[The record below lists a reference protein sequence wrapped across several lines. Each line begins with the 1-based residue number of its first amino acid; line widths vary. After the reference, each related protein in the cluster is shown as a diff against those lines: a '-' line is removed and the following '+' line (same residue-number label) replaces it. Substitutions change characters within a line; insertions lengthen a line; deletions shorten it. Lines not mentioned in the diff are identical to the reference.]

1 MCYTPMIKQYKEIKE
16 QNKDCILFF
25 RLGDF
30 YEMFFEDALLASKE
44 LEIVLTQRDCGENK
58 KCPMCGVP
66 YHVCDVYINKLVAKG
81 YKVAICEQL
90 EDPKLVKGLVKRGII
105 KIYTPATVI
114 ENENSDSGN
123 YNYLMSISRN
133 NKEVSVSY
141 IDISTGELLYTNTT
155 SDDVYK
161 IIENEIS
168 RITPKE
174 IIYNEDE
181 FSNEILETIA
191 LKFSIVLT
199 KIKNSEKPL
208 QLINSKIQY
217 DNNNTI
223 ITNICVANLVN
234 YVFRYQDNLEHINNS
249 VKYFLNQFM
258 EIDSNSVINL
268 EIQKNLYSNSKNGS
282 LFGVLNYTKTSMG
295 SRLLHSYLERPL
307 MDKNEILIRQKRVEE
322 LFNDYELLLNIENT
336 LDGIYDLDRLIAKL
350 SYKSANAKD
359 LIALK
364 VSIAKIPKLKQLL
377 ISDKMN
383 LKLIGEGL
391 DDLKDLY
398 ELIDNSI
405 VEDPPV
411 VLSEGNLIK
420 QEFSKQL
427 DELRFNRV
435 NGKNELV
442 EYEMYEKERL
452 GIRNLKIVFNKKL
465 GYFIDVTKSN
475 VNKIPEDYEKR
486 QTLTNSSR
494 YKTKRLEEI
503 ESKILDSE
511 DEIFELEYKIFE
523 DIRRIILNNL
533 SRIKKSADLIAIVDV
548 SSSLAKC
555 GYINDYVKPDINT
568 YGLIDVVESR
578 HPIVELSVGKSEFI
592 TNDIL
597 IGSGKNDIQLITG
610 PNMSGKS
617 TYLRQVAL
625 ICILNQIGSFVP
637 AKKANISIVDKIF
650 TRIGSS
656 DNLFKGESTFM
667 VEMKEMSNI
676 IKYATSNSLLVL
688 DEIGRGTSTYDGLSL
703 AWAIVEY
710 ISKNIKVKTL
720 FATHYH
726 ELIELEQ
733 KLDNV
738 INMKVDIK
746 ETKDTIIFLRKIT
759 RGSTD
764 KSYGIEVAELAGLPK
779 VLIKRA
785 KSILKEID
793 KDYTRIDLPLE
804 DFSSEQ
810 LECEQDFESK
820 LNNFD
825 LLELKND
832 LSKIDINNLTPL
844 KSLSIL
850 NEFVQRA
857 TKLGDTND

>member
-1 MCYTPMIKQYKEIKE
+1 MAYTPMIKQYKEIKE

-30 YEMFFEDALLASKE
+30 YEMFFDDALIASKE

-58 KCPMCGVP
+58 KCPMCGIP
-66 YHVCDVYINKLVAKG
+66 YHVSEVYINKLVSKG

-114 ENENSDSGN
+114 ENENSDTGN
-123 YNYLMSISRN
+123 FNYLMSISKKSN
-133 NKEVSVSY
+133 EVAISY
-141 IDISTGELLYTNTT
+141 IDISTGDVSYTNTT
-155 SDDVYK
+155 YDDIYK

-168 RITPKE
+168 KITPKE
-174 IIYNEDE
+174 IIFNDHE
-181 FSNEILETIA
+181 FSTNSLETIA
-191 LKFSIVLT
+191 SKFSIVLT
-199 KIKNSEKPL
+199 TVNNGTDSIDF
-208 QLINSKIQY
+208 INSKITY
-217 DNNNTI
+217 DNTNSET
-223 ITNICVANLVN
+223 TNICVANLLK
-234 YVFRYQDNLEHINNS
+234 YVFRYQDDLVHINS
-249 VKYFLNQFM
+249 SRKYYINEFM

-268 EIQKNLYSNSKNGS
+268 EIQKNLYTNSKNGS
-282 LFGVLNYTKTSMG
+282 LFGVLNHTKTSMG

-307 MDKNEILIRQKRVEE
+307 MDKEEILIRQNRVEE
-322 LFNDYELLLNIENT
+322 IFEDYELLVNLENC

-364 VSIAKIPKLKQLL
+364 VSIEKIPYLKNLL
-377 ISDKMN
+377 NCNKKN
-383 LKLIGEGL
+383 VQLIGEKL
-391 DDLKDLY
+391 DDLRDIY
-398 ELIDNSI
+398 DLIDKSI
-405 VEDPPV
+405 VDDPPV
-411 VLSEGNLIK
+411 ILTEGNLIK
-420 QEFSKQL
+420 PNFSNELDQL
-427 DELRFNRV
+427 RYNRV

-442 EYEMYEKERL
+442 EYEMSEKDRL
-452 GIRNLKIVFNKKL
+452 GIKNLKIVFNKKL

-475 VNKIPEDYEKR
+475 LNKVGEDYEKR

-494 YKTKRLEEI
+494 FKTKQLEAI

-523 DIRRIILNNL
+523 DIRKIILENL
-533 SRIKKSADLIAIVDV
+533 SRIKKSADLIAIIDV
-548 SSSLAKC
+548 SNSLAKC
-555 GYINDYVKPDINT
+555 AYLNNYIKPDINT
-568 YGLIDVVESR
+568 YGLIDVLESR
-578 HPIVELSVGKSEFI
+578 HPIVELSVGQSEFI

-637 AKKANISIVDKIF
+637 ATKANISIVDKIF

-710 ISKNIKVKTL
+710 ISKNIKAKTL

-726 ELIELEQ
+726 ELTELEK
-733 KLDNV
+733 KLDNL

-746 ETKDTIIFLRKIT
+746 ETNDSIIFLRKIT

-764 KSYGIEVAELAGLPK
+764 KSYGIEVAELAGMPK
-779 VLIKRA
+779 TLIKRA

-793 KDYTRIDLPLE
+793 KEDTKIDLPIADFAVRNEME
-804 DFSSEQ
+804 D
-810 LECEQDFESK
+810 DK
-820 LNNFD
+820 NIH
-825 LLELKND
+825 ELKDFKDEIKN
-832 LSKIDINNLTPL
+832 INVNEITPIQ
-844 KSLSIL
+844 SLQLL
-850 NEFVQRA
+850 NELVIKA
-857 TKLGDTND
+857 SKLGD

>member
-1 MCYTPMIKQYKEIKE
+1 MGYTPMIKQYKEIKE

-44 LEIVLTQRDCGENK
+44 LEIVLTQRDCGENQ
-58 KCPMCGVP
+58 KCPMCGIP
-66 YHVCDVYINKLVAKG
+66 YHVSDVYINKLVSKG

-114 ENENSDSGN
+114 ENENSDTGN
-123 YNYLMSISRN
+123 FNYLMSISKKLN
-133 NKEVSVSY
+133 EVAISY
-141 IDISTGELLYTNTT
+141 IDISTGDISYTNTT
-155 SDDVYK
+155 SDDIYK

-168 RITPKE
+168 KITPKE
-174 IIYNEDE
+174 IIFNDHE
-181 FSNEILETIA
+181 FSAKSLETIA
-191 LKFSIVLT
+191 TKFSIVLT
-199 KIKNSEKPL
+199 TVNNSNNAL
-208 QLINSKIQY
+208 DFINSKIRY
-217 DNNNTI
+217 DNSNSET
-223 ITNICVANLVN
+223 TNICVVNLLK
-234 YVFRYQDNLEHINNS
+234 YVFRYQEDLVHINS
-249 VKYFLNQFM
+249 SSKYFINEFM

-268 EIQKNLYSNSKNGS
+268 EIQKNLYTNSKNGS
-282 LFGVLNYTKTSMG
+282 LFGVLNHTKTSMG

-307 MDKNEILIRQKRVEE
+307 MDKEEILTRQNRVEE
-322 LFNDYELLLNIENT
+322 IFEDYELLVNLEDC

-364 VSIAKIPKLKQLL
+364 VSIEKIPYLKNLL
-377 ISDKMN
+377 NCNKKNIQ
-383 LKLIGEGL
+383 LIGEKL
-391 DDLKDLY
+391 DDLRDIY
-398 ELIDNSI
+398 DLIDKSI
-405 VEDPPV
+405 VDDPPIT
-411 VLSEGNLIK
+411 LTEGNLIK
-420 QEFSKQL
+420 SNFSTELDQL
-427 DELRFNRV
+427 RYNRV

-442 EYEMYEKERL
+442 EYEMSEKDRL
-452 GIRNLKIVFNKKL
+452 GIKNLKIVFNKKL

-475 VNKIPEDYEKR
+475 LNKVGDDYEKR

-494 YKTKRLEEI
+494 FKTKQLEAI

-511 DEIFELEYKIFE
+511 NEIFELEYKIFE
-523 DIRRIILNNL
+523 DIRKMILENL
-533 SRIKKSADLIAIVDV
+533 SRIKKSADLIAIIDV
-548 SSSLAKC
+548 SNSLAKC
-555 GYINDYVKPDINT
+555 AYLNNYIKPDINT
-568 YGLIDVVESR
+568 YGLIDVLESR
-578 HPIVELSVGKSEFI
+578 HPIVELSVGQSEFI

-637 AKKANISIVDKIF
+637 ATKANISIVDKIF

-688 DEIGRGTSTYDGLSL
+688 DEIGRGTSTFDGLSL

-710 ISKNIKVKTL
+710 ISRNIKAKTL

-726 ELIELEQ
+726 ELTELEK
-733 KLDNV
+733 KLDNL

-746 ETKDTIIFLRKIT
+746 ETNDSIIFLRKIT

-764 KSYGIEVAELAGLPK
+764 KSYGIEVAELAGMPK
-779 VLIKRA
+779 TLIKRA

-793 KDYTRIDLPLE
+793 KEDTKIDLPIE
-804 DFSSEQ
+804 DFTVNNDENDEKNINE
-810 LECEQDFESK
+810 LE
-820 LNNFD
+820 NFKD
-825 LLELKND
+825 EIQN
-832 LSKIDINNLTPL
+832 ININEITPL
-844 KSLSIL
+844 QSLQLL
-850 NEFVQRA
+850 NELVIKA
-857 TKLGDTND
+857 SKLGDKDD

>member
-1 MCYTPMIKQYKEIKE
+1 MGYTPMIKQYKEIKE

-44 LEIVLTQRDCGENK
+44 LEIVLTQRDCGENQ
-58 KCPMCGVP
+58 KCPMCGIP
-66 YHVCDVYINKLVAKG
+66 YHVSDVYINKLVSKG

-114 ENENSDSGN
+114 ENENSDTGN
-123 YNYLMSISRN
+123 FNYLMSISRKLN
-133 NKEVSVSY
+133 EVAISY
-141 IDISTGELLYTNTT
+141 IDISTGNISYTNTT
-155 SDDVYK
+155 SDDIYK

-168 RITPKE
+168 KITPKE
-174 IIYNEDE
+174 IIFNDHE
-181 FSNEILETIA
+181 FSVKSLETIA
-191 LKFSIVLT
+191 TKFSIVLT
-199 KIKNSEKPL
+199 TVNNSTNAL
-208 QLINSKIQY
+208 DFINSKIKY
-217 DNNNTI
+217 DNSNSET
-223 ITNICVANLVN
+223 TNICVANLLR
-234 YVFRYQDNLEHINNS
+234 YVFRYQEDLVHINS
-249 VKYFLNQFM
+249 SSKYYINEFM

-268 EIQKNLYSNSKNGS
+268 EIQKNLYTNSKNGS
-282 LFGVLNYTKTSMG
+282 LFGVLNHTKTSMG

-307 MDKNEILIRQKRVEE
+307 MDKEEILTRQNRVEE
-322 LFNDYELLLNIENT
+322 IFEDYELLVNLEDC

-364 VSIAKIPKLKQLL
+364 VSIEKIPYLKNLLNCNKKNMQLL
-377 ISDKMN
+377 
-383 LKLIGEGL
+383 GEKL
-391 DDLKDLY
+391 DDLQDIY
-398 ELIDNSI
+398 DLIDKSI
-405 VEDPPV
+405 VDDPPIT
-411 VLSEGNLIK
+411 LTEGNLIK
-420 QEFSKQL
+420 SNFSTELDQL
-427 DELRFNRV
+427 RYNRV

-442 EYEMYEKERL
+442 EYEMSEKDRL
-452 GIRNLKIVFNKKL
+452 GIKNLKIVFNKKL

-475 VNKIPEDYEKR
+475 LNKVGDDYEKR

-494 YKTKRLEEI
+494 FKTKQLEAI
-503 ESKILDSE
+503 ESKISDSE

-523 DIRRIILNNL
+523 DIRKIILENL
-533 SRIKKSADLIAIVDV
+533 SRIKKSADLIAIIDV
-548 SSSLAKC
+548 SNSLAKC
-555 GYINDYVKPDINT
+555 AYLNNYIKPDINT
-568 YGLIDVVESR
+568 YGLIDVLESR
-578 HPIVELSVGKSEFI
+578 HPIVELSVGQSEFI

-637 AKKANISIVDKIF
+637 ATKANISIVDKIF

-688 DEIGRGTSTYDGLSL
+688 DEIGRGTSTFDGLSL

-710 ISKNIKVKTL
+710 ISKNIKAKTL

-726 ELIELEQ
+726 ELTELEK
-733 KLDNV
+733 KLDNL

-746 ETKDTIIFLRKIT
+746 ETNDSIIFLRKIT

-764 KSYGIEVAELAGLPK
+764 KSYGIEVAELAGMPK
-779 VLIKRA
+779 TLIKRA

-793 KDYTRIDLPLE
+793 KEDTKIDLPIADFTVNNGDDDEKNINELE
-804 DFSSEQ
+804 
-810 LECEQDFESK
+810 
-820 LNNFD
+820 NFKD
-825 LLELKND
+825 EIQN
-832 LSKIDINNLTPL
+832 ININEITPL
-844 KSLSIL
+844 QSLQLL
-850 NEFVQRA
+850 NELVIKA
-857 TKLGDTND
+857 SKLGDKDD

>member
-1 MCYTPMIKQYKEIKE
+1 MGYTPMIKQYREIKE

-44 LEIVLTQRDCGENK
+44 LEIVLTQRDCGENQ
-58 KCPMCGVP
+58 KCPMCGIP
-66 YHVCDVYINKLVAKG
+66 YHVSDVYINKLVSKG

-114 ENENSDSGN
+114 ENENSDTGN
-123 YNYLMSISRN
+123 FNYLMSISRKSN
-133 NKEVSVSY
+133 EVAISY
-141 IDISTGELLYTNTT
+141 IDISTGNISYTNAT
-155 SDDVYK
+155 SDDIYK

-168 RITPKE
+168 KITPKE
-174 IIYNEDE
+174 IIFNDHE
-181 FSNEILETIA
+181 FSAKSLETIA
-191 LKFSIVLT
+191 TKFSIVLT
-199 KIKNSEKPL
+199 TVNNSTNAL
-208 QLINSKIQY
+208 DFINSKIKY
-217 DNNNTI
+217 DNSNSET
-223 ITNICVANLVN
+223 TNICVANLLK
-234 YVFRYQDNLEHINNS
+234 YVFRYQEDLVHINS
-249 VKYFLNQFM
+249 SSKYYINEFM

-268 EIQKNLYSNSKNGS
+268 EIQKNLYTNSKNGS
-282 LFGVLNYTKTSMG
+282 LFGVLNHTKTSMG

-307 MDKNEILIRQKRVEE
+307 MDKEEILTRQNRVEE
-322 LFNDYELLLNIENT
+322 IFEDYELLVNLEDC

-364 VSIAKIPKLKQLL
+364 VSIEKIPYLKNLLNGNKKNMQLL
-377 ISDKMN
+377 
-383 LKLIGEGL
+383 GEKL
-391 DDLKDLY
+391 DDLQDIY
-398 ELIDNSI
+398 DLIDKSI
-405 VEDPPV
+405 VDDPPIT
-411 VLSEGNLIK
+411 LTEGNLIK
-420 QEFSKQL
+420 SNFSTELDQL
-427 DELRFNRV
+427 RYNRV

-442 EYEMYEKERL
+442 EYEISEKERL
-452 GIRNLKIVFNKKL
+452 GIKNLKIVFNKKL

-475 VNKIPEDYEKR
+475 LNKVGDDYEKR

-494 YKTKRLEEI
+494 FKTKQLEAI

-523 DIRRIILNNL
+523 DIRKLILENL
-533 SRIKKSADLIAIVDV
+533 FRIKKSADLIAIIDV
-548 SSSLAKC
+548 SNSLAKC
-555 GYINDYVKPDINT
+555 AYLNNYIKPDINT
-568 YGLIDVVESR
+568 YGLIDVLESR
-578 HPIVELSVGKSEFI
+578 HPIVELSVGQSEFI

-625 ICILNQIGSFVP
+625 ICIMNQIGSFVP
-637 AKKANISIVDKIF
+637 ATKANISIVDKIF

-688 DEIGRGTSTYDGLSL
+688 DEIGRGTSTFDGLSL

-710 ISKNIKVKTL
+710 ISKNIKAKTL

-726 ELIELEQ
+726 ELTELEK
-733 KLDNV
+733 KLDNL

-746 ETKDTIIFLRKIT
+746 ETNDSIIFLRKIT

-764 KSYGIEVAELAGLPK
+764 KSYGIEVAELAGMPK
-779 VLIKRA
+779 TLIKRA

-793 KDYTRIDLPLE
+793 KE
-804 DFSSEQ
+804 DT
-810 LECEQDFESK
+810 
-820 LNNFD
+820 
-825 LLELKND
+825 KND
-832 LSKIDINNLTPL
+832 FPIADFTVNNDDDDEKNINELENFKDEIKNININEITPL
-844 KSLSIL
+844 QSLQLL
-850 NEFVQRA
+850 NELVIKA
-857 TKLGDTND
+857 SKLGDKDD

>member
-1 MCYTPMIKQYKEIKE
+1 MGYTPMIKQYKEIKE

-44 LEIVLTQRDCGENK
+44 LEIVLTQRDCGENQ
-58 KCPMCGVP
+58 KCPMCGIP
-66 YHVCDVYINKLVAKG
+66 YHVSDVYINKLVSKG

-114 ENENSDSGN
+114 ENENSDTGN
-123 YNYLMSISRN
+123 FNYLMSISRKSN
-133 NKEVSVSY
+133 EVSISY
-141 IDISTGELLYTNTT
+141 IDISTGNISYTNTT
-155 SDDVYK
+155 SDDIYK

-168 RITPKE
+168 KITPKE
-174 IIYNEDE
+174 IIFNDYE
-181 FSNEILETIA
+181 FSVKSLETIET
-191 LKFSIVLT
+191 KFSIVLT
-199 KIKNSEKPL
+199 IVNNSTNAL
-208 QLINSKIQY
+208 DFINSKIKY
-217 DNNNTI
+217 DNSNSET
-223 ITNICVANLVN
+223 TNICVANLLK
-234 YVFRYQDNLEHINNS
+234 YVFRYQEDLVHINS
-249 VKYFLNQFM
+249 SSKYYINEFM

-268 EIQKNLYSNSKNGS
+268 EIQKNLYTNSKNGS
-282 LFGVLNYTKTSMG
+282 LFGVLNHTKTSMG

-307 MDKNEILIRQKRVEE
+307 MDKEEILTRQNRVEE
-322 LFNDYELLLNIENT
+322 IFEDYELLVNLEDC
-336 LDGIYDLDRLIAKL
+336 LDGIYDLNRLIAKL

-364 VSIAKIPKLKQLL
+364 VSIEKIPYLKNLLNCNKKNMQLL
-377 ISDKMN
+377 
-383 LKLIGEGL
+383 GEKL
-391 DDLKDLY
+391 DDLRDIY
-398 ELIDNSI
+398 DLIDKSI
-405 VEDPPV
+405 VDDPPV
-411 VLSEGNLIK
+411 TLTEGNLIK
-420 QEFSKQL
+420 SNFSTELDQL
-427 DELRFNRV
+427 RYNRV

-442 EYEMYEKERL
+442 EYEMSEKDRL
-452 GIRNLKIVFNKKL
+452 GIKNLKIVFNKKL

-475 VNKIPEDYEKR
+475 LNKVGDDYEKR

-494 YKTKRLEEI
+494 FKTKQLEAI

-523 DIRRIILNNL
+523 NIRKMILENL
-533 SRIKKSADLIAIVDV
+533 SRIKKSADLIAIIDV
-548 SSSLAKC
+548 SNSVAKC
-555 GYINDYVKPDINT
+555 AYLNNYIKPDINT
-568 YGLIDVVESR
+568 YGLIDVLESR
-578 HPIVELSVGKSEFI
+578 HPIVELSVGQSEFI

-637 AKKANISIVDKIF
+637 ATKANISIVDKIF

-688 DEIGRGTSTYDGLSL
+688 DEIGRGTSTFDGLSL
-703 AWAIVEY
+703 AWSIVEY
-710 ISKNIKVKTL
+710 ISKNIKAKTL

-726 ELIELEQ
+726 ELTELEK
-733 KLDNV
+733 KLDNL

-746 ETKDTIIFLRKIT
+746 ETNDSIIFLRKIT

-764 KSYGIEVAELAGLPK
+764 KSYGIEVAELAGMPK
-779 VLIKRA
+779 TLIKRA

-793 KDYTRIDLPLE
+793 KEDTKIELPIADFTVNNDDDDEKNINELE
-804 DFSSEQ
+804 
-810 LECEQDFESK
+810 
-820 LNNFD
+820 NFKD
-825 LLELKND
+825 EIKN
-832 LSKIDINNLTPL
+832 ININEITPL
-844 KSLSIL
+844 QSLQLL
-850 NEFVQRA
+850 NELVIKA
-857 TKLGDTND
+857 SKLGDKDD

>member
-1 MCYTPMIKQYKEIKE
+1 MAYTPMIKQYKEIKE
-16 QNKDCILFF
+16 QNNDCILFF

-30 YEMFFEDALLASKE
+30 YEMFFDDALVASKE

-58 KCPMCGVP
+58 KCPMCGIP
-66 YHVCDVYINKLVAKG
+66 YHVSDVYINKLVSKG

-114 ENENSDSGN
+114 ENENSDTGN
-123 YNYLMSISRN
+123 FNYLMSISKKSN
-133 NKEVSVSY
+133 EVAISY
-141 IDISTGELLYTNTT
+141 IDISTGYVSYTNTT
-155 SDDVYK
+155 SDDIYK

-168 RITPKE
+168 KITPKE
-174 IIYNEDE
+174 IIFNDHE
-181 FSNEILETIA
+181 FSTNSLETIA
-191 LKFSIVLT
+191 SKFSIVLT
-199 KIKNSEKPL
+199 TVNNGTNSIDF
-208 QLINSKIQY
+208 INSKIKY
-217 DNNNTI
+217 DNSNSET
-223 ITNICVANLVN
+223 TNICVANLLK
-234 YVFRYQDNLEHINNS
+234 YVFRYQDDLVHINS
-249 VKYFLNQFM
+249 SRKYYINEFM

-268 EIQKNLYSNSKNGS
+268 EIQKNLYTNSKNGS
-282 LFGVLNYTKTSMG
+282 LFGVLNHTKTSMG

-307 MDKNEILIRQKRVEE
+307 MDKEEILIRQNRVEE
-322 LFNDYELLLNIENT
+322 IFEDYELLVNLENC

-364 VSIAKIPKLKQLL
+364 VSIEKIPYLKNLL
-377 ISDKMN
+377 NCNKKNIQ
-383 LKLIGEGL
+383 LIGEKL
-391 DDLKDLY
+391 DDLHDIY
-398 ELIDNSI
+398 DLIDKSI
-405 VEDPPV
+405 VDDPPV
-411 VLSEGNLIK
+411 TLTEGNLIK
-420 QEFSKQL
+420 PNFSNELDQL
-427 DELRFNRV
+427 RYNRV

-442 EYEMYEKERL
+442 EYEMSEKDRL
-452 GIRNLKIVFNKKL
+452 GIKNLKIVFNKKL

-475 VNKIPEDYEKR
+475 LDKVGEDYEKR

-494 YKTKRLEEI
+494 FKTKQLEAI

-523 DIRRIILNNL
+523 DIRKIILENL
-533 SRIKKSADLIAIVDV
+533 SRIKKSADLIAIIDV
-548 SSSLAKC
+548 SNSLAKC
-555 GYINDYVKPDINT
+555 AYLNNYIKPDINT
-568 YGLIDVVESR
+568 YGLIDVLESR
-578 HPIVELSVGKSEFI
+578 HPIVELSVGQSEFI

-637 AKKANISIVDKIF
+637 ATKANISIVDKIF

-688 DEIGRGTSTYDGLSL
+688 DEIGRGTSTFDGLSL

-710 ISKNIKVKTL
+710 ISKNIKAKTL

-726 ELIELEQ
+726 ELTELEK
-733 KLDNV
+733 KLDNL

-746 ETKDTIIFLRKIT
+746 ETNDSIIFLRKIT

-764 KSYGIEVAELAGLPK
+764 KSYGIEVAELAGMPK
-779 VLIKRA
+779 TLIKRA

-793 KDYTRIDLPLE
+793 KEDTKIDLPIADFAIQNEME
-804 DFSSEQ
+804 D
-810 LECEQDFESK
+810 DK
-820 LNNFD
+820 NIH
-825 LLELKND
+825 ELKDFKDEIKN
-832 LSKIDINNLTPL
+832 INVNEITPIQ
-844 KSLSIL
+844 SLQLL
-850 NEFVQRA
+850 NELVIKA
-857 TKLGDTND
+857 SKLGD

>member
-1 MCYTPMIKQYKEIKE
+1 MGYTPMIKQYKEIKE

-44 LEIVLTQRDCGENK
+44 LEIVLTQRDCGENQ
-58 KCPMCGVP
+58 KCPMCGIP
-66 YHVCDVYINKLVAKG
+66 YHVSDVYINKLVSKG

-114 ENENSDSGN
+114 ENENSDTGN
-123 YNYLMSISRN
+123 FNYLMSISKKSN
-133 NKEVSVSY
+133 EVAISY
-141 IDISTGELLYTNTT
+141 IDISTGNISYTNIT
-155 SDDVYK
+155 SDDIYK

-168 RITPKE
+168 KITPKE
-174 IIYNEDE
+174 IIFNDHE
-181 FSNEILETIA
+181 FSVKSLETIA
-191 LKFSIVLT
+191 TKFSIVLT
-199 KIKNSEKPL
+199 TVNNSTNAL
-208 QLINSKIQY
+208 DFINSKIKY
-217 DNNNTI
+217 DNSNSET
-223 ITNICVANLVN
+223 TNICVANLLK
-234 YVFRYQDNLEHINNS
+234 YVFRYQEDLVHINS
-249 VKYFLNQFM
+249 SSKYYINEFM

-268 EIQKNLYSNSKNGS
+268 EIQKNLYTNSKNGS
-282 LFGVLNYTKTSMG
+282 LFGVLNHTKTSMG

-307 MDKNEILIRQKRVEE
+307 MDKEEILTRQNRVEE
-322 LFNDYELLLNIENT
+322 IFEDYELLVNLEDC

-364 VSIAKIPKLKQLL
+364 VSIEKIPYLKNLLNCNKKNMQLL
-377 ISDKMN
+377 
-383 LKLIGEGL
+383 GEKL
-391 DDLKDLY
+391 DDLRDIY
-398 ELIDNSI
+398 DLIDKSI
-405 VEDPPV
+405 VDDPPIT
-411 VLSEGNLIK
+411 LTEGNLIK
-420 QEFSKQL
+420 SNFSTELDQL
-427 DELRFNRV
+427 RYNRV

-442 EYEMYEKERL
+442 EYEMSEKDRL
-452 GIRNLKIVFNKKL
+452 GIKNLKIVFNKKL

-475 VNKIPEDYEKR
+475 LNKVGDDYEKR

-494 YKTKRLEEI
+494 FKTKQLEAI

-523 DIRRIILNNL
+523 DIRKMILENL
-533 SRIKKSADLIAIVDV
+533 SRIKKSADLIAIIDV
-548 SSSLAKC
+548 SNSLAKC
-555 GYINDYVKPDINT
+555 AYLNNYIKPDINT
-568 YGLIDVVESR
+568 YGLIDVLESR
-578 HPIVELSVGKSEFI
+578 HPIVELSVGQSEFI

-637 AKKANISIVDKIF
+637 ATKANISIVDKIF

-688 DEIGRGTSTYDGLSL
+688 DEIGRGTSTFDGLSL

-710 ISKNIKVKTL
+710 ISRNIKSKTL

-726 ELIELEQ
+726 ELTELEK
-733 KLDNV
+733 KLDNL

-746 ETKDTIIFLRKIT
+746 ETNDSIIFLRKIT

-764 KSYGIEVAELAGLPK
+764 KSYGIEVAELAGMPK
-779 VLIKRA
+779 TLIKRA

-793 KDYTRIDLPLE
+793 KEDTKIDLPIADFTVNNDDDDEKNTNELE
-804 DFSSEQ
+804 
-810 LECEQDFESK
+810 
-820 LNNFD
+820 NFKD
-825 LLELKND
+825 EIKN
-832 LSKIDINNLTPL
+832 ININEITPL
-844 KSLSIL
+844 QSLQLL
-850 NEFVQRA
+850 NELVIRA
-857 TKLGDTND
+857 SKLGDKDD

>member
-1 MCYTPMIKQYKEIKE
+1 MGYTPMIKQYKEIKE

-44 LEIVLTQRDCGENK
+44 LEIVLTQRDCGENQ
-58 KCPMCGVP
+58 KCPMCGIP
-66 YHVCDVYINKLVAKG
+66 YHVSDVYINKLVSKG

-114 ENENSDSGN
+114 ENENSDTGN
-123 YNYLMSISRN
+123 FNYLMSISRKSN
-133 NKEVSVSY
+133 EVAISY
-141 IDISTGELLYTNTT
+141 IDISTGNISYTNNT
-155 SDDVYK
+155 SDDIYK

-168 RITPKE
+168 KITPKE
-174 IIYNEDE
+174 IIFNDHE
-181 FSNEILETIA
+181 FSVKSLETIA
-191 LKFSIVLT
+191 TKFSIVLT
-199 KIKNSEKPL
+199 TVNNSTNAL
-208 QLINSKIQY
+208 DFINSKIKY
-217 DNNNTI
+217 DNSNSET
-223 ITNICVANLVN
+223 TNICVANLLK
-234 YVFRYQDNLEHINNS
+234 YVFRYQEDLVHINRS
-249 VKYFLNQFM
+249 SKYYINEFM

-268 EIQKNLYSNSKNGS
+268 EIQKNLYTNSKNGS
-282 LFGVLNYTKTSMG
+282 LFGVLNHTKTSMG

-307 MDKNEILIRQKRVEE
+307 MDKEEILTRQNRVEE
-322 LFNDYELLLNIENT
+322 IFKDYELLVNLEDC

-364 VSIAKIPKLKQLL
+364 VSIEKIPYLKNLL
-377 ISDKMN
+377 NCNKKNIQ
-383 LKLIGEGL
+383 LIGEKL
-391 DDLKDLY
+391 DDLRDIY
-398 ELIDNSI
+398 DLIDKSI
-405 VEDPPV
+405 VDDPPIT
-411 VLSEGNLIK
+411 LTEGNLIK
-420 QEFSKQL
+420 SNFSTELDQL
-427 DELRFNRV
+427 RYNRV

-442 EYEMYEKERL
+442 EYEMSEKDRL
-452 GIRNLKIVFNKKL
+452 GIKNLKIVFNKKL

-475 VNKIPEDYEKR
+475 LNKVGDDYEKR

-494 YKTKRLEEI
+494 FKTKQLEAI

-523 DIRRIILNNL
+523 DIRKIILENL
-533 SRIKKSADLIAIVDV
+533 SRIKKSADLIAIIDV
-548 SSSLAKC
+548 SNSLAKC
-555 GYINDYVKPDINT
+555 AYLNNYIKPDINT
-568 YGLIDVVESR
+568 YGLIDVLESK
-578 HPIVELSVGKSEFI
+578 HPIVELSVGQSEFI

-637 AKKANISIVDKIF
+637 ATKANISIVDKIF

-688 DEIGRGTSTYDGLSL
+688 DEIGRGTSTFDGLSL
-703 AWAIVEY
+703 AWSIVEY
-710 ISKNIKVKTL
+710 ISKNIKAKTL

-726 ELIELEQ
+726 ELTELEK
-733 KLDNV
+733 KLDNL

-746 ETKDTIIFLRKIT
+746 ETNDSIIFLRKIT

-764 KSYGIEVAELAGLPK
+764 KSYGIEVAELAGMPK
-779 VLIKRA
+779 TLIKRA

-793 KDYTRIDLPLE
+793 KEDTKIDLPIADFTVNNDEDDEKNINELE
-804 DFSSEQ
+804 
-810 LECEQDFESK
+810 
-820 LNNFD
+820 NFKD
-825 LLELKND
+825 EIKN
-832 LSKIDINNLTPL
+832 ININEITPL
-844 KSLSIL
+844 QSLQLL
-850 NEFVQRA
+850 NELVIRA
-857 TKLGDTND
+857 SKLGDKDD

>member
-1 MCYTPMIKQYKEIKE
+1 MSYTPMIKQYKGIKE

-44 LEIVLTQRDCGENK
+44 LEIVLTQRDCGENQ
-58 KCPMCGVP
+58 KCPMCGIP
-66 YHVCDVYINKLVAKG
+66 YHVSDVYINKLVSKG

-114 ENENSDSGN
+114 ENENSDTGN
-123 YNYLMSISRN
+123 FNYLMSISKKSN
-133 NKEVSVSY
+133 EVAISY
-141 IDISTGELLYTNTT
+141 IDISTGDVSYTNTT
-155 SDDVYK
+155 SDDIYK

-168 RITPKE
+168 KITPKE
-174 IIYNEDE
+174 IIFNDHE
-181 FSNEILETIA
+181 FSAKSLETIA
-191 LKFSIVLT
+191 TKFSIVLT
-199 KIKNSEKPL
+199 TVNNSTNAL
-208 QLINSKIQY
+208 DFINSKIKY
-217 DNNNTI
+217 DNSNSET
-223 ITNICVANLVN
+223 TNICVANLLK
-234 YVFRYQDNLEHINNS
+234 YVFRYQEDLVHINS
-249 VKYFLNQFM
+249 SSKYYINEFM

-268 EIQKNLYSNSKNGS
+268 EIQKNLYTNSKNGS
-282 LFGVLNYTKTSMG
+282 LFGVLNHTKTSMG

-307 MDKNEILIRQKRVEE
+307 MDKEEILTRQSRVEE
-322 LFNDYELLLNIENT
+322 IFEDYELLVNLEDS

-364 VSIAKIPKLKQLL
+364 VSIEKIPYLKTLL
-377 ISDKMN
+377 NCNKKNIQ
-383 LKLIGEGL
+383 LIGEKL
-391 DDLKDLY
+391 DDLGDIY
-398 ELIDNSI
+398 DLIDKSI
-405 VEDPPV
+405 VDDPPV
-411 VLSEGNLIK
+411 TLTEGNLIK
-420 QEFSKQL
+420 SNFSNELDQL
-427 DELRFNRV
+427 RYNRV

-442 EYEMYEKERL
+442 EYEMSEKDRL
-452 GIRNLKIVFNKKL
+452 GIKNLKIVFNKKL

-475 VNKIPEDYEKR
+475 LNKVGDDYEKR

-494 YKTKRLEEI
+494 FKTKQLEAI

-523 DIRRIILNNL
+523 DIRKIILKNL
-533 SRIKKSADLIAIVDV
+533 SRIKKSADLIAIIDV
-548 SSSLAKC
+548 SNSLAKC
-555 GYINDYVKPDINT
+555 AYLNNYIKPDINT
-568 YGLIDVVESR
+568 YGLIDVLESR
-578 HPIVELSVGKSEFI
+578 HPIVELSVGQSEFI

-637 AKKANISIVDKIF
+637 VTKANISIVDKIF

-688 DEIGRGTSTYDGLSL
+688 DEIGRGTSTFDGLSL

-710 ISKNIKVKTL
+710 ISKNIKAKTL

-726 ELIELEQ
+726 ELTELEK
-733 KLDNV
+733 KLDNL

-746 ETKDTIIFLRKIT
+746 ETNDSIIFLRKIT

-764 KSYGIEVAELAGLPK
+764 KSYGIEVAELAGMPK
-779 VLIKRA
+779 ALIKRA

-793 KDYTRIDLPLE
+793 KEDTKIDLPIADFAVQNDENDEKNIHELE
-804 DFSSEQ
+804 
-810 LECEQDFESK
+810 
-820 LNNFD
+820 NFKD
-825 LLELKND
+825 EIKN
-832 LSKIDINNLTPL
+832 ININEITPL
-844 KSLSIL
+844 QSLQLL
-850 NEFVQRA
+850 NELVTKA
-857 TKLGDTND
+857 SKLGDKDD

>member
-1 MCYTPMIKQYKEIKE
+1 MGYTPMIKQYKEIKE

-25 RLGDF
+25 RLGGF

-44 LEIVLTQRDCGENK
+44 LEIVLTQRDCGENQ
-58 KCPMCGVP
+58 KCPMCGIP
-66 YHVCDVYINKLVAKG
+66 YHVSDVYINKLVSKG

-114 ENENSDSGN
+114 ENENSDTGN
-123 YNYLMSISRN
+123 FNYLMSISRKLN
-133 NKEVSVSY
+133 EVAISY
-141 IDISTGELLYTNTT
+141 IDISTGNISYTNTT
-155 SDDVYK
+155 SDDIYK

-168 RITPKE
+168 KITPKE
-174 IIYNEDE
+174 IIFNDHE
-181 FSNEILETIA
+181 FSVKSLETIA
-191 LKFSIVLT
+191 TKFSIVLT
-199 KIKNSEKPL
+199 TVNNSTNAL
-208 QLINSKIQY
+208 DFINSKIKY
-217 DNNNTI
+217 DNSNSET
-223 ITNICVANLVN
+223 TNICVANLLR
-234 YVFRYQDNLEHINNS
+234 YVFRYQEDLVHINS
-249 VKYFLNQFM
+249 SSKYYINEFM

-268 EIQKNLYSNSKNGS
+268 EIQKNLYTNSKNGS
-282 LFGVLNYTKTSMG
+282 LFGVLNHTKTSMG

-307 MDKNEILIRQKRVEE
+307 MDKEEILTRQNRVEE
-322 LFNDYELLLNIENT
+322 IFEDYELLVNLEDC

-364 VSIAKIPKLKQLL
+364 VSIEKIPYLKNLLNCNKKNMQLL
-377 ISDKMN
+377 
-383 LKLIGEGL
+383 GEKL
-391 DDLKDLY
+391 DDLRDIY
-398 ELIDNSI
+398 DLIDKSI
-405 VEDPPV
+405 VDDPPIT
-411 VLSEGNLIK
+411 LTEGNLIK
-420 QEFSKQL
+420 SNFSTELDQL
-427 DELRFNRV
+427 RYNRV

-442 EYEMYEKERL
+442 EYEMSEKDRL
-452 GIRNLKIVFNKKL
+452 GIKNLKIVFNKKL

-475 VNKIPEDYEKR
+475 LNKVGDDYEKR

-494 YKTKRLEEI
+494 FKTKQLEAI
-503 ESKILDSE
+503 ESKISDSE

-523 DIRRIILNNL
+523 DIRKIILENL
-533 SRIKKSADLIAIVDV
+533 SRIKKSADLIAIIDV
-548 SSSLAKC
+548 SNSLAKC
-555 GYINDYVKPDINT
+555 AYLNNYIKPDINT
-568 YGLIDVVESR
+568 YGLIDVLESR
-578 HPIVELSVGKSEFI
+578 HPIVELSVGQSEFI

-637 AKKANISIVDKIF
+637 ATKANISIVDKIF

-688 DEIGRGTSTYDGLSL
+688 DEIGRGTSTFDGLSL

-710 ISKNIKVKTL
+710 ISKNIKAKTL

-726 ELIELEQ
+726 ELTELEK
-733 KLDNV
+733 KLDNL

-746 ETKDTIIFLRKIT
+746 ETNDSIIFLRKIT

-764 KSYGIEVAELAGLPK
+764 KSYGIEVAELAGMPK
-779 VLIKRA
+779 TLIKRA

-793 KDYTRIDLPLE
+793 KEDTKIDLPIADFTVNNGDDDEKNINELE
-804 DFSSEQ
+804 
-810 LECEQDFESK
+810 
-820 LNNFD
+820 NFKD
-825 LLELKND
+825 EIQN
-832 LSKIDINNLTPL
+832 ININEITPL
-844 KSLSIL
+844 QSLQLL
-850 NEFVQRA
+850 NELVIKA
-857 TKLGDTND
+857 SKLGDKDD

>member
-1 MCYTPMIKQYKEIKE
+1 MAYTPMIKQYKEIKE

-30 YEMFFEDALLASKE
+30 YEMFFDDALIASKE

-58 KCPMCGVP
+58 KCPMCGIP
-66 YHVCDVYINKLVAKG
+66 YHVSDVYINKLVSKG

-114 ENENSDSGN
+114 ENENSDTGN
-123 YNYLMSISRN
+123 FNYLMSISKKSN
-133 NKEVSVSY
+133 EVAISY
-141 IDISTGELLYTNTT
+141 IDISTGDVSYTNTT
-155 SDDVYK
+155 SDDIYI

-168 RITPKE
+168 KITPKE
-174 IIYNEDE
+174 IIFNDHE
-181 FSNEILETIA
+181 FSTNSLETIA
-191 LKFSIVLT
+191 SKFSIVLT
-199 KIKNSEKPL
+199 TVNNGTNSIDF
-208 QLINSKIQY
+208 INSKIKY
-217 DNNNTI
+217 DNSNSET
-223 ITNICVANLVN
+223 TNICVANLLK
-234 YVFRYQDNLEHINNS
+234 YVFRYQDDLVHINS
-249 VKYFLNQFM
+249 SRKYYINEFM

-268 EIQKNLYSNSKNGS
+268 EIQKNLYTNSKNGS
-282 LFGVLNYTKTSMG
+282 LFGVLNHTKTSMG

-307 MDKNEILIRQKRVEE
+307 MDKEEILIRQNRVEE
-322 LFNDYELLLNIENT
+322 IFEDYELLVNLENC
-336 LDGIYDLDRLIAKL
+336 LDGIYDLDRLLAKL

-364 VSIAKIPKLKQLL
+364 VSIEKIPYLKNLL
-377 ISDKMN
+377 NCNKKNIQ
-383 LKLIGEGL
+383 LIGEKL
-391 DDLKDLY
+391 DDLRDIY
-398 ELIDNSI
+398 DLIDKSI
-405 VEDPPV
+405 VDDPPV
-411 VLSEGNLIK
+411 ILTEGNLIK
-420 QEFSKQL
+420 PNFSNELDQL
-427 DELRFNRV
+427 RYNRV

-442 EYEMYEKERL
+442 EYEMSEKDRL
-452 GIRNLKIVFNKKL
+452 GIKNLKIVFNKKL

-475 VNKIPEDYEKR
+475 LNKVGEDYEKR

-494 YKTKRLEEI
+494 FKTKQLEAI

-523 DIRRIILNNL
+523 DIRKIILENL
-533 SRIKKSADLIAIVDV
+533 SRIKKSADLIAIIDV
-548 SSSLAKC
+548 SNSLAKC
-555 GYINDYVKPDINT
+555 AYLNNYIKPDINT
-568 YGLIDVVESR
+568 YGLIDVLESR
-578 HPIVELSVGKSEFI
+578 HPIVELSVGQSEFI

-637 AKKANISIVDKIF
+637 ATKANISIVDKIF

-688 DEIGRGTSTYDGLSL
+688 DEIGRGTSTFDGLSL

-710 ISKNIKVKTL
+710 ISKNIKAKTL

-726 ELIELEQ
+726 ELTELEK
-733 KLDNV
+733 KLDNL

-746 ETKDTIIFLRKIT
+746 ETNDSIIFLRKIT

-764 KSYGIEVAELAGLPK
+764 KSYGIEVAELAGMPK
-779 VLIKRA
+779 TLIKRA

-793 KDYTRIDLPLE
+793 KEDTKIDFPIADFAVQNEME
-804 DFSSEQ
+804 D
-810 LECEQDFESK
+810 DK
-820 LNNFD
+820 NIH
-825 LLELKND
+825 ELKDFKDEIKN
-832 LSKIDINNLTPL
+832 INVNEITPIQ
-844 KSLSIL
+844 SLQLL
-850 NEFVQRA
+850 NELVIKA
-857 TKLGDTND
+857 SKLGD

>member
-1 MCYTPMIKQYKEIKE
+1 MGYTPMIKQYKEIKE

-44 LEIVLTQRDCGENK
+44 LEIVLTQRDCGENQ
-58 KCPMCGVP
+58 KCPMCGIP
-66 YHVCDVYINKLVAKG
+66 YHVSDVYINKLVSKG

-114 ENENSDSGN
+114 ENENSDTGN
-123 YNYLMSISRN
+123 FNYLMSISRKLN
-133 NKEVSVSY
+133 EVAISY
-141 IDISTGELLYTNTT
+141 IDISTGNISYTNTT
-155 SDDVYK
+155 SDDIYK

-168 RITPKE
+168 KITPKE
-174 IIYNEDE
+174 IIFNDHE
-181 FSNEILETIA
+181 FSVKSLETIA
-191 LKFSIVLT
+191 TKFSIVLT
-199 KIKNSEKPL
+199 TVNNSTNAL
-208 QLINSKIQY
+208 DFINSKIKY
-217 DNNNTI
+217 DNSNSET
-223 ITNICVANLVN
+223 TNICVANLLK
-234 YVFRYQDNLEHINNS
+234 YVFRYQEDLVHINS
-249 VKYFLNQFM
+249 SSKYYINEFM

-268 EIQKNLYSNSKNGS
+268 EIQKNLYTNSKNGS
-282 LFGVLNYTKTSMG
+282 LFGVLNHTKTSMG

-307 MDKNEILIRQKRVEE
+307 MDKEEILTRQNRVEE
-322 LFNDYELLLNIENT
+322 IFEDYELLVNLEDC

-364 VSIAKIPKLKQLL
+364 VSIEKIPYLKNLLNCNKKNMQLL
-377 ISDKMN
+377 
-383 LKLIGEGL
+383 GEKL
-391 DDLKDLY
+391 DDLRDICG
-398 ELIDNSI
+398 LIDKSI
-405 VEDPPV
+405 VDDPPIT
-411 VLSEGNLIK
+411 LTEGNLIK
-420 QEFSKQL
+420 SNFSTELDQL
-427 DELRFNRV
+427 RYNRV

-442 EYEMYEKERL
+442 EYEMSEKDRL
-452 GIRNLKIVFNKKL
+452 GIKNLKIVFNKKF

-475 VNKIPEDYEKR
+475 LNKVGDDYEKR

-494 YKTKRLEEI
+494 FKTKQLEAI

-523 DIRRIILNNL
+523 DIRKMILENL
-533 SRIKKSADLIAIVDV
+533 SRIKKSADLIAIIDV
-548 SSSLAKC
+548 SNSLAKC
-555 GYINDYVKPDINT
+555 AYLNNYIKPDINT
-568 YGLIDVVESR
+568 YGLIDVLESR
-578 HPIVELSVGKSEFI
+578 HPIVELSVGQSEFI

-637 AKKANISIVDKIF
+637 ATKANISIVDKIF

-688 DEIGRGTSTYDGLSL
+688 DEIGRGTSTFDGLSL
-703 AWAIVEY
+703 AWSIVEY
-710 ISKNIKVKTL
+710 ISKNIKAKTL

-726 ELIELEQ
+726 ELTELEK
-733 KLDNV
+733 KLDNL

-746 ETKDTIIFLRKIT
+746 ETNDSIIFLRKIT

-764 KSYGIEVAELAGLPK
+764 KSYGIEVAELAGMPK
-779 VLIKRA
+779 TLIKRA

-793 KDYTRIDLPLE
+793 KEDTKIDLPIADFTVNNGDDDEKNINELE
-804 DFSSEQ
+804 
-810 LECEQDFESK
+810 
-820 LNNFD
+820 NFKD
-825 LLELKND
+825 EIQN
-832 LSKIDINNLTPL
+832 ININEITPL
-844 KSLSIL
+844 QSLQLL
-850 NEFVQRA
+850 NELVIKA
-857 TKLGDTND
+857 SKLGDKDD

>member
-1 MCYTPMIKQYKEIKE
+1 MGYTPMIKQYKEIKE

-44 LEIVLTQRDCGENK
+44 LEIVLTQRDCGENQ
-58 KCPMCGVP
+58 KCPMCGIP
-66 YHVCDVYINKLVAKG
+66 YHVSDVYINKLVSKG

-114 ENENSDSGN
+114 ENENSDTGN
-123 YNYLMSISRN
+123 FNYLMSISRKLN
-133 NKEVSVSY
+133 EVAISY
-141 IDISTGELLYTNTT
+141 IDISTGNISYTNNT
-155 SDDVYK
+155 SDDIYK

-168 RITPKE
+168 KITPKE
-174 IIYNEDE
+174 IIFNDHE
-181 FSNEILETIA
+181 FSVKSLETIA
-191 LKFSIVLT
+191 TKFSIVLT
-199 KIKNSEKPL
+199 TVNNSTNAL
-208 QLINSKIQY
+208 DFINSKIKY
-217 DNNNTI
+217 DNSNSET
-223 ITNICVANLVN
+223 TNICVANLLK
-234 YVFRYQDNLEHINNS
+234 YVFRYQEDLVHINS
-249 VKYFLNQFM
+249 SSKYYINEFM

-268 EIQKNLYSNSKNGS
+268 EIQKNLYTNSKNGS
-282 LFGVLNYTKTSMG
+282 LFGVLNHTKTSMG

-307 MDKNEILIRQKRVEE
+307 MDKEEILTRQNRVEE
-322 LFNDYELLLNIENT
+322 IFEDYELLVNLEDC

-364 VSIAKIPKLKQLL
+364 VSIEKIPYLKNLLNCNKKNMQLL
-377 ISDKMN
+377 
-383 LKLIGEGL
+383 GEKL
-391 DDLKDLY
+391 DDLQDIY
-398 ELIDNSI
+398 DLIDKSI
-405 VEDPPV
+405 VDDPPIT
-411 VLSEGNLIK
+411 LTEGNLIK
-420 QEFSKQL
+420 SNFSTELDQL
-427 DELRFNRV
+427 RYNRV

-442 EYEMYEKERL
+442 EYEMSEKDRL
-452 GIRNLKIVFNKKL
+452 GIKNLKIVFNKKL

-475 VNKIPEDYEKR
+475 LNKVGDDYEKR

-494 YKTKRLEEI
+494 FKTKQLEAI

-523 DIRRIILNNL
+523 DIRKIILENL
-533 SRIKKSADLIAIVDV
+533 SRIKKSADLIAIIDV
-548 SSSLAKC
+548 SNSLAKC
-555 GYINDYVKPDINT
+555 AYLNNYIKPDINT
-568 YGLIDVVESR
+568 YGLIDVLESR
-578 HPIVELSVGKSEFI
+578 HPIVELSVGQSEFI

-637 AKKANISIVDKIF
+637 ATKANISIVDKIF

-688 DEIGRGTSTYDGLSL
+688 DEIGRGTSTFDGLSL

-710 ISKNIKVKTL
+710 ISKNIKAKTL

-726 ELIELEQ
+726 ELTELEK
-733 KLDNV
+733 KLDNL

-746 ETKDTIIFLRKIT
+746 ETNDSIIFLRKIT

-764 KSYGIEVAELAGLPK
+764 KSYGIEVAELAGMPK
-779 VLIKRA
+779 TLIKRA

-793 KDYTRIDLPLE
+793 KEDTKIDLPIADFTVNNGDDDEKNINELE
-804 DFSSEQ
+804 
-810 LECEQDFESK
+810 
-820 LNNFD
+820 NFKD
-825 LLELKND
+825 EIQN
-832 LSKIDINNLTPL
+832 ININEITPL
-844 KSLSIL
+844 QSLQLL
-850 NEFVQRA
+850 NELVIKA
-857 TKLGDTND
+857 SKLGDKDD

>member
-1 MCYTPMIKQYKEIKE
+1 MGYTPMIKQYKEIKE

-44 LEIVLTQRDCGENK
+44 LEIVLTQRDCGENQ
-58 KCPMCGVP
+58 KCPMCGIP
-66 YHVCDVYINKLVAKG
+66 YHVSDVYINKLVSKG

-114 ENENSDSGN
+114 ENENSDTGN
-123 YNYLMSISRN
+123 FNYLMSISRKSN
-133 NKEVSVSY
+133 EVSISY
-141 IDISTGELLYTNTT
+141 IDISTGNISYTNTT
-155 SDDVYK
+155 SDDIYK

-168 RITPKE
+168 KITPKE
-174 IIYNEDE
+174 IIFNDYE
-181 FSNEILETIA
+181 FSVKSLETIA
-191 LKFSIVLT
+191 TKFSIVLT
-199 KIKNSEKPL
+199 IVNNSTNAL
-208 QLINSKIQY
+208 DFINSKIKY
-217 DNNNTI
+217 DNSNSKT
-223 ITNICVANLVN
+223 TNICVANLLK
-234 YVFRYQDNLEHINNS
+234 YVFRYQEDLVHINS
-249 VKYFLNQFM
+249 SSKYYINEFM

-268 EIQKNLYSNSKNGS
+268 EIQKNLYTNSKNGS
-282 LFGVLNYTKTSMG
+282 LFGVLNHTKTSMG

-307 MDKNEILIRQKRVEE
+307 MDKEEILTRQNRVEE
-322 LFNDYELLLNIENT
+322 IFEDYELLVNLEDC

-364 VSIAKIPKLKQLL
+364 VSIEKIPYLKNLLNCNKKNMQLL
-377 ISDKMN
+377 
-383 LKLIGEGL
+383 GEKL
-391 DDLKDLY
+391 DDLRDIY
-398 ELIDNSI
+398 DLIDKSI
-405 VEDPPV
+405 VDDPPIT
-411 VLSEGNLIK
+411 LTEGNLIK
-420 QEFSKQL
+420 SNFSTELDQL
-427 DELRFNRV
+427 RYNRV

-442 EYEMYEKERL
+442 EYEMSEKDRL
-452 GIRNLKIVFNKKL
+452 GIKNLKIVFNKKL

-475 VNKIPEDYEKR
+475 LNKVGDDYEKR

-494 YKTKRLEEI
+494 FKTKQLEAI

-523 DIRRIILNNL
+523 DIRKMILENL
-533 SRIKKSADLIAIVDV
+533 SRIKKSADLIAIIDV
-548 SSSLAKC
+548 SNSLAKC
-555 GYINDYVKPDINT
+555 AYLNNYIKPDINT
-568 YGLIDVVESR
+568 YGLIDVLESR
-578 HPIVELSVGKSEFI
+578 HPIVELSVGQSEFI

-637 AKKANISIVDKIF
+637 ATKANISIVDKIF

-688 DEIGRGTSTYDGLSL
+688 DEIGRGTSTFDGLSL

-710 ISKNIKVKTL
+710 ISKNIKAKTL

-726 ELIELEQ
+726 ELTELEK
-733 KLDNV
+733 KLDNL

-746 ETKDTIIFLRKIT
+746 ETNDSIIFLRKIT

-764 KSYGIEVAELAGLPK
+764 KSYGIEVAELAGMPK
-779 VLIKRA
+779 TLIKRA

-793 KDYTRIDLPLE
+793 KEDTKIDLPIVDFTVNNDQDDEKNINELE
-804 DFSSEQ
+804 
-810 LECEQDFESK
+810 
-820 LNNFD
+820 NFKD
-825 LLELKND
+825 EIKN
-832 LSKIDINNLTPL
+832 ININEITPL
-844 KSLSIL
+844 KSLQLL
-850 NEFVQRA
+850 NELVIRA
-857 TKLGDTND
+857 SKLGDKDD

>member
-1 MCYTPMIKQYKEIKE
+1 MGYTPMIKQYKEIKE

-44 LEIVLTQRDCGENK
+44 LEIVLTQRDCGENQ
-58 KCPMCGVP
+58 KCPMCGIP
-66 YHVCDVYINKLVAKG
+66 YHVSDVYINKLVSKG

-90 EDPKLVKGLVKRGII
+90 EDLKLVKGLVKRGII

-114 ENENSDSGN
+114 ENENSDTGN
-123 YNYLMSISRN
+123 FNYLMSISRKSN
-133 NKEVSVSY
+133 EVAISY
-141 IDISTGELLYTNTT
+141 IDISTGNISYTNTT
-155 SDDVYK
+155 SDDIYK

-168 RITPKE
+168 KITPKE
-174 IIYNEDE
+174 IIFNDHE
-181 FSNEILETIA
+181 FSVKSLETIA
-191 LKFSIVLT
+191 TKFSIVLT
-199 KIKNSEKPL
+199 TVNNSTNAL
-208 QLINSKIQY
+208 DFINSKIKY
-217 DNNNTI
+217 DNSNSET
-223 ITNICVANLVN
+223 TNICVANLLK
-234 YVFRYQDNLEHINNS
+234 YVFRYQEDLVHINS
-249 VKYFLNQFM
+249 SSKYYINEFM

-268 EIQKNLYSNSKNGS
+268 EIQKNLYTNSKNGS
-282 LFGVLNYTKTSMG
+282 LFGVLNHTKTSMG

-307 MDKNEILIRQKRVEE
+307 MDKEEILTRQNRVEE
-322 LFNDYELLLNIENT
+322 IFEDYELLVNLEDC

-364 VSIAKIPKLKQLL
+364 VSIEKIPYLKNLLNCNKKNMQLL
-377 ISDKMN
+377 
-383 LKLIGEGL
+383 GEKL
-391 DDLKDLY
+391 DDLQDIY
-398 ELIDNSI
+398 DLIDKSI
-405 VEDPPV
+405 VDDPPIT
-411 VLSEGNLIK
+411 LTEGNLIK
-420 QEFSKQL
+420 SNFSTELDQL
-427 DELRFNRV
+427 RYNRV

-442 EYEMYEKERL
+442 EYEMSEKDRL
-452 GIRNLKIVFNKKL
+452 GIKNLKIVFNKKL

-475 VNKIPEDYEKR
+475 LNKVGDDYEKR

-494 YKTKRLEEI
+494 FKTKQLEAI

-523 DIRRIILNNL
+523 DIRKMILENL
-533 SRIKKSADLIAIVDV
+533 SRIKKSADLIAIIDV
-548 SSSLAKC
+548 SNSLAKC
-555 GYINDYVKPDINT
+555 AYLNNYIKPDINT
-568 YGLIDVVESR
+568 YGLIDVLESR
-578 HPIVELSVGKSEFI
+578 HPIVELSVGQSEFI
-592 TNDIL
+592 TNDIF

-637 AKKANISIVDKIF
+637 ATKANISIVDKIF

-676 IKYATSNSLLVL
+676 IKYATSNSLLIL
-688 DEIGRGTSTYDGLSL
+688 DEIGRGTSTFDGLSL

-710 ISKNIKVKTL
+710 ISKNIKAKTL

-726 ELIELEQ
+726 ELTELEK
-733 KLDNV
+733 KLDNL

-746 ETKDTIIFLRKIT
+746 ETNDSIIFLRKIT

-764 KSYGIEVAELAGLPK
+764 KSYGIEVAELAGMPK
-779 VLIKRA
+779 ILIKRA

-793 KDYTRIDLPLE
+793 KEDTKIDLPIADFTVNNYDDDEKNINELE
-804 DFSSEQ
+804 
-810 LECEQDFESK
+810 
-820 LNNFD
+820 NFKD
-825 LLELKND
+825 EIKN
-832 LSKIDINNLTPL
+832 ININEITPL
-844 KSLSIL
+844 QSLQLL
-850 NEFVQRA
+850 NELVIKA
-857 TKLGDTND
+857 SKLGDKDD

>member
-1 MCYTPMIKQYKEIKE
+1 MAYTPMIKQYKEIKE

-30 YEMFFEDALLASKE
+30 YEMFFDDALIASKE

-58 KCPMCGVP
+58 KCPMCGIP
-66 YHVCDVYINKLVAKG
+66 YHVSDVYINKLVSKG

-114 ENENSDSGN
+114 ENENSDTGN
-123 YNYLMSISRN
+123 FNYLMSISKASN
-133 NKEVSVSY
+133 EVAISY
-141 IDISTGELLYTNTT
+141 IDISTGVVSYTNTT
-155 SDDVYK
+155 SDDIYK
-161 IIENEIS
+161 IIENEVS
-168 RITPKE
+168 KITPKE
-174 IIYNEDE
+174 IIFNDHE
-181 FSNEILETIA
+181 FSTNSLETIA
-191 LKFSIVLT
+191 SKFSIVLT
-199 KIKNSEKPL
+199 TVNNGTDSIDF
-208 QLINSKIQY
+208 INSKITY
-217 DNNNTI
+217 DNTNSET
-223 ITNICVANLVN
+223 TNICVANLLK
-234 YVFRYQDNLEHINNS
+234 YVFRYQDDLVHINS
-249 VKYFLNQFM
+249 SRKYYINEFM

-268 EIQKNLYSNSKNGS
+268 EIQKNLYTNSKNGS
-282 LFGVLNYTKTSMG
+282 LFGVLNHTKTSMG

-307 MDKNEILIRQKRVEE
+307 MDKEEILVRQNRVEE
-322 LFNDYELLLNIENT
+322 IFEDYELLVNLEDC

-364 VSIAKIPKLKQLL
+364 VSIEKIPYLKNLL
-377 ISDKMN
+377 NCNKKNIQ
-383 LKLIGEGL
+383 LIGEKL
-391 DDLKDLY
+391 DDLHDIY
-398 ELIDNSI
+398 DLIDKSI
-405 VEDPPV
+405 VDDPPV
-411 VLSEGNLIK
+411 TLTEGNLIK
-420 QEFSKQL
+420 PNFSNELDQL
-427 DELRFNRV
+427 RYNRV

-442 EYEMYEKERL
+442 EYEMSEKDRL
-452 GIRNLKIVFNKKL
+452 GIKNLKIVFNKKL

-475 VNKIPEDYEKR
+475 LNKVGEDYEKR

-494 YKTKRLEEI
+494 FKTKQLEAI

-523 DIRRIILNNL
+523 DIRKIILENL
-533 SRIKKSADLIAIVDV
+533 SRIKKSADLIAIIDV
-548 SSSLAKC
+548 SNSLAKC
-555 GYINDYVKPDINT
+555 AYLNNYIKPDINT
-568 YGLIDVVESR
+568 YGLIDVLESR
-578 HPIVELSVGKSEFI
+578 HPIVELSVGQSEFI

-637 AKKANISIVDKIF
+637 ATKANISIVDKIF

-688 DEIGRGTSTYDGLSL
+688 DEIGRGTSTFDGLSL

-710 ISKNIKVKTL
+710 ISKNIKAKTL

-726 ELIELEQ
+726 ELTELEK
-733 KLDNV
+733 KLDNL

-746 ETKDTIIFLRKIT
+746 ETNDSIIFLRKIT

-764 KSYGIEVAELAGLPK
+764 KSYGIEVAELAGMPK
-779 VLIKRA
+779 ALIKRA

-793 KDYTRIDLPLE
+793 KEDTKIDLPIADFAVQNEME
-804 DFSSEQ
+804 DDKNIHELRDFKDEIKNINVNEITPIQSLQ
-810 LECEQDFESK
+810 L
-820 LNNFD
+820 
-825 LLELKND
+825 
-832 LSKIDINNLTPL
+832 
-844 KSLSIL
+844 L
-850 NEFVQRA
+850 NELVIKA
-857 TKLGDTND
+857 SKLGD

>member
-1 MCYTPMIKQYKEIKE
+1 MGYTPMIKQYKEIKE

-44 LEIVLTQRDCGENK
+44 LEIVLTQRDCGENQ
-58 KCPMCGVP
+58 KCPMCGIP
-66 YHVCDVYINKLVAKG
+66 YHVSDVYINKLVAKG

-114 ENENSDSGN
+114 ENENSDTGN
-123 YNYLMSISRN
+123 FNYLMSISRKLN
-133 NKEVSVSY
+133 EVAISY
-141 IDISTGELLYTNTT
+141 IDISTGNISYTNTT
-155 SDDVYK
+155 SDDIYK

-168 RITPKE
+168 KITPKE
-174 IIYNEDE
+174 IIFNDHE
-181 FSNEILETIA
+181 FSVKSLETIA
-191 LKFSIVLT
+191 TKFSIVLT
-199 KIKNSEKPL
+199 TVNNSTNAL
-208 QLINSKIQY
+208 DFINSKIKY
-217 DNNNTI
+217 DNSNSET
-223 ITNICVANLVN
+223 TNICVANLLR
-234 YVFRYQDNLEHINNS
+234 YVFRYQEDLVHINS
-249 VKYFLNQFM
+249 SSKYYINEFM

-268 EIQKNLYSNSKNGS
+268 EIQKNLYTNSKNGS
-282 LFGVLNYTKTSMG
+282 LFGVLNHTKTSMG

-307 MDKNEILIRQKRVEE
+307 MDKEEILTRQNRVEE
-322 LFNDYELLLNIENT
+322 IFEDYELLVNLEDC

-364 VSIAKIPKLKQLL
+364 VSIEKIPYLKNLLNCNKKNMQLL
-377 ISDKMN
+377 
-383 LKLIGEGL
+383 GEKL
-391 DDLKDLY
+391 DDLRDIY
-398 ELIDNSI
+398 DLIDKSI
-405 VEDPPV
+405 VDDPPV
-411 VLSEGNLIK
+411 TLTEGNLIK
-420 QEFSKQL
+420 SNFSTELDQL
-427 DELRFNRV
+427 RYNRV

-442 EYEMYEKERL
+442 EYEMSEKDRL
-452 GIRNLKIVFNKKL
+452 GIKNLKIVFNKKL

-475 VNKIPEDYEKR
+475 LNKVGDDYEKR

-494 YKTKRLEEI
+494 FKTKQLEAI

-523 DIRRIILNNL
+523 NIRKMILENL
-533 SRIKKSADLIAIVDV
+533 SRIKKSADLIAIIDV
-548 SSSLAKC
+548 SNSLAKC
-555 GYINDYVKPDINT
+555 AYLNNYIKPDINT
-568 YGLIDVVESR
+568 YGLIDVLESR
-578 HPIVELSVGKSEFI
+578 HPIVELSVGQSEFI

-637 AKKANISIVDKIF
+637 ATKANISIVDKIF

-688 DEIGRGTSTYDGLSL
+688 DEIGRGTSTFDGLSL

-710 ISKNIKVKTL
+710 ISKNIKAKTL

-726 ELIELEQ
+726 ELTELEK
-733 KLDNV
+733 KLDNL

-746 ETKDTIIFLRKIT
+746 ETNDSIIFLRKIT

-764 KSYGIEVAELAGLPK
+764 KSYGIEVAELAGMPK
-779 VLIKRA
+779 TLIKRA

-793 KDYTRIDLPLE
+793 KEDTKIDLPIADFTVNNGDDDEKNINELE
-804 DFSSEQ
+804 
-810 LECEQDFESK
+810 
-820 LNNFD
+820 NFKD
-825 LLELKND
+825 EIQN
-832 LSKIDINNLTPL
+832 ININEITPL
-844 KSLSIL
+844 QSLQLL
-850 NEFVQRA
+850 NELVIKA
-857 TKLGDTND
+857 SKLGDKDD